1 MPHGDISL
9 GPGYYI
15 IIGIYVLVAAGA
27 LAIIIDAMRPKR
39 TDAIKALGRRR
50 EPVWLYQILS
60 GVYLVVFALAQ
71 FSGMP
76 HQFKAAAIFA
86 IPVMVAVEIA
96 YLLRVVF
103 PKQPANKP
111 AEQQAEQSAPTS
123 IEEFSHDEHH

>member
-15 IIGIYVLVAAGA
+15 IIGLYVLVAIGA
-27 LAIIIDAMRPKR
+27 LALIVDAMRPKR
-39 TDAIKALGRRR
+39 TDALKALGRRR
-50 EPVWLYQILS
+50 EPVWIYQILA
-60 GVYLVVFALAQ
+60 GMYLAVFVLAQ
-71 FSGMP
+71 FKGLSGVI
-76 HQFKAAAIFA
+76 KLAAVFS
-86 IPVMVAVEIA
+86 IPVILAVEIA

-111 AEQQAEQSAPTS
+111 AEQQAEQSAQTS